1 VSDRGAR
8 PGPIIP
14 DANMRVQAIIDEQG
28 IALFDELVSDEVS
41 RCRLVRPSN
50 VTLDGFGYYVITG
63 DETLSSERTEA
74 RELVDWLF
82 EEARTPRARN

>member
-1 VSDRGAR
+1 MARDRALSS
-8 PGPIIP
+8 PMPIC
-14 DANMRVQAIIDEQG
+14 ACRQSLTSRGV
-28 IALFDELVSDEVS
+28 ALFDELVSDEVR